1 MKYTKIRNIPL
12 DVCTAEQKIA
22 YNLAFRAHISFQDK
36 FNTLKAEQ
44 KFETVISEFI
54 SDIIRFEIKEYSQN
68 YTIGNIDAIFSALNA
83 GLRNYFEK
91 PFIAS
96 NYDDIGKAF
105 PANYLGGCKN

>member
-1 MKYTKIRNIPL
+1 MKYTKIRNIPF
-12 DVCTAEQKIA
+12 DVCTVEQKIA